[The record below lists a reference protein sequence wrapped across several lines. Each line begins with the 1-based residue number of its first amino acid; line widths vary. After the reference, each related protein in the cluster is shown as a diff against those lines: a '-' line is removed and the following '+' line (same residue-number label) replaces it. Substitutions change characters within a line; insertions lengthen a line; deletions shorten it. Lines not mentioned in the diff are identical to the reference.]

1 MQNAYPPGSV
11 FKIVTA
17 SAALDTGST
26 TPQEIFEDKGVY
38 MLNGWSF
45 YGADPQGLGKI
56 DIVGA
61 IAMSSDPVFYE
72 LGRRIGIDNLASY
85 ALTFGYGEL
94 SGIKLFGEEKGV
106 VPTEAWKL
114 ATYGEEWHPGETLI
128 AAIGQGYY
136 LATPLQQVLSLMAV
150 ANNGLYRLPPLK

>member
-1 MQNAYPPGSV
+1 
-11 FKIVTA
+11 
-17 SAALDTGST
+17 
-26 TPQEIFEDKGVY
+26 